1 MQTLQSGIDMY
12 HSEFNL
18 EKQFSESDVSLT
30 TTDFQSIEVQITIY
44 VPAIPNTESRLRFG
58 FSAAPLSRSNTQIL
72 HSVLPCKIK
81 HVKIFE
87 MH

>member
-44 VPAIPNTESRLRFG
+44 VPAIPNTES
-58 FSAAPLSRSNTQIL
+58 
-72 HSVLPCKIK
+72 
-81 HVKIFE
+81 
-87 MH
+87 